1 MSAILERSATSS
13 SYHALTHTFPFGVG
27 STNSDRLRFDLPEPD
42 NWLKDYKKTP
52 GSIFKY
58 YSVKNEFDFLKSAAE
73 MTPEKQ
79 EFYIQENVVRYLG
92 EFVGKIPYTT
102 IRYDMDAQGFTYAG
116 MHMMDSYR
124 KAAEMTR
131 RSREYAEVV
140 GFQLIED
147 AFGNKAGE
155 PNPPTTAKWISP
167 PKDWDYGFE
176 FIFKKGKDGKIV
188 EYILRYPE
196 KRGELIKSNELLH
209 LERPNAQK
217 LLRADDFLL
226 DPLFNA
232 DQQKTNND
240 LDAVLKAI
248 GIDEQKI
255 AQSHYFEQQ
264 IEKVLGSWIS
274 EYAKRIV
281 GLSKKAKSDV
291 DYEWSIEQAEILLLS
306 IYQQAQEI
314 MSLYPFHN
322 SSPVIAHA
330 FEHSDNVFSQELLGL
345 HALQLKQ
352 QKNLPQSLGGSC
364 PAIEDVQSLDPAT
377 RFVSNH
383 DIVTA
388 LKNGKKLEEIL
399 NGDSNEKKLLKCTCP
414 GCKHVVVAVIE
425 NGTITCPRKAC
436 GNSAPYEC

>member
-1 MSAILERSATSS
+1 MSAILERSATSP
-13 SYHALTHTFPFGVG
+13 SYRAVSHIFPFGVE
-27 STNSDRLRFDLPEPD
+27 STNVDRLRFELPEPD

-58 YSVKNEFDFLKSAAE
+58 YSVTNEFDFLKSAAE

-79 EFYIQENVVRYLG
+79 EFYIQENVMRYLG

-102 IRYDMDAQGFTYAG
+102 IRYDMDDKGFTYAG

-124 KAAEMTR
+124 KAAEMTK

-147 AFGNKAGE
+147 ALGNKAAD

-176 FIFKKGKDGKIV
+176 FIFKKGKDGTIV

-196 KRGELIKSNELLH
+196 KRGELIQSNNLLH
-209 LERPNAQK
+209 IDYPHRQLNHADNFLFAPIFTAGPQK
-217 LLRADDFLL
+217 ADD
-226 DPLFNA
+226 
-232 DQQKTNND
+232 D
-240 LDAVLKAI
+240 LDTVLRAI

-274 EYAKRIV
+274 EYARRIV
-281 GLSKKAKSDV
+281 GLSKKEKSDI

-314 MSLYPFHN
+314 INLYPFHN
-322 SSPVIAHA
+322 SSSIVAHA
-330 FEHSDNVFSQELLGL
+330 IEHSDNVFSQELLGI
-345 HALQLKQ
+345 HALQLKKQ
-352 QKNLPQSLGGSC
+352 GNLPQSLGGSC
-364 PAIEDVQSLDPAT
+364 PAIEDIQSLDPAIQ
-377 RFVSNH
+377 FVSNH
-383 DIVTA
+383 DIVNA
-388 LKNGKKLEEIL
+388 LKNGKKLEDIL
-399 NGDSNEKKLLKCTCP
+399 TGDSKEKKFLKCTCP
-414 GCKHVVVAVIE
+414 GCKHTVMAVIE